1 MMKKYLLIVLVMI
14 LAAKSTAFAM
24 AFSGVKG
31 FAGEK
36 VVLFTDRSLYIAGE
50 QINFKASVFSDSN
63 SNGSGSVHILYCEL
77 VTPDGKRVVGN
88 KCPVSQLEAEGCM
101 FIPKDLITGT
111 YYLRAY
117 TRMMLNYG
125 PASFGYRQIRIINP
139 GKNQVLVSEKNQNA
153 GGLLTE
159 PSAAESPEELF
170 LISADKNEYVPR
182 DTISVTVQQ
191 GKNCKAGI
199 KSLCLSVVP
208 EGTKEVALLQPL
220 TSDEDKYSKD
230 YYPETRGLSLTG
242 KLTEANSSLPVQ
254 GKRVNLSIMGSGRD
268 FMSVRTD
275 TSGRFYFALPDYYGS
290 RDLFL
295 CAEKTPAPGVK
306 IWVDNEFYNSAFHL
320 PTPDFTLTEQERAVV
335 LNMANNIQIS
345 NYFQNKEKED
355 TLTDR
360 KAETAFYGKPT
371 TIIELDKYILLPT
384 LEEYFNELSSQV
396 RVRRHKGEPG
406 FVVLGSADIS
416 FYEPLVMVD
425 WVAVDEPSKIL
436 AVSPQNIS
444 RIEIVNEDYVKGGQT
459 YGGII
464 SLISKKGDFAG
475 IDLPSAGIFINYGF
489 LAEQKCR
496 DIQAEALAAHP
507 DTRNTLLWKPGIEIS
522 GTKPEK
528 LIFTAPDTPGKYR
541 VVIEGV
547 TKDGLVFSETGMFEV
562 KN

>member
-1 MMKKYLLIVLVMI
+1 MKKYLLIVLVMI

-63 SNGSGSVHILYCEL
+63 SNGSGPVHILYCEL
-77 VTPDGKRVVGN
+77 VTPDGKKVVGN
-88 KCPVSQLEAEGCM
+88 KYPVSQLEAEGCI

-139 GKNQVLVSEKNQNA
+139 GKNEVLVSEKNQDA

-159 PSAAESPEELF
+159 PSAAESPDELYKV
-170 LISADKNEYVPR
+170 SADKKVYVPR

-191 GKNCKAGI
+191 GKNYKAGI

-208 EGTKEVALLQPL
+208 DGTKEVALLQPL

-230 YYPETRGLSLTG
+230 YYPESRGLSLTG

-290 RDLFL
+290 RDIFL

-320 PTPDFTLTEQERAVV
+320 PTPDFALTEQEREIV

-355 TLTDR
+355 TLADR
-360 KAETAFYGKPT
+360 KSEIAFYGKPT

-475 IDLPSAGIFINYGF
+475 IDLPSAGMFINYGF

-496 DIQAEALAAHP
+496 DIQAEAVAAHP

-528 LIFTAPDTPGKYR
+528 LIFTAPDTPGKYI

-547 TKDGLVFSETGMFEV
+547 TKDGHVFSETGMFEV

>member
-1 MMKKYLLIVLVMI
+1 MKKYLLIVLVMI

-63 SNGSGSVHILYCEL
+63 SNGSAPVHILYCEL
-77 VTPDGKRVVGN
+77 VTPDGKKVVGN
-88 KCPVSQLEAEGCM
+88 KYPVSQLEAEGCM

-125 PASFGYRQIRIINP
+125 PVSFGYRQIRIINP
-139 GKNQVLVSEKNQNA
+139 GKNEVLVSEKNQDA

-159 PSAAESPEELF
+159 PSAAESPDELF
-170 LISADKNEYVPR
+170 LISADKKVYVPR

-191 GKNCKAGI
+191 GKNYKAGI

-208 EGTKEVALLQPL
+208 DGTNEVALLQPL

-230 YYPETRGLSLTG
+230 YYPESRGLSLTG

-320 PTPDFTLTEQERAVV
+320 PTPDFTLTEQEREIV
-335 LNMANNIQIS
+335 LKMANNIQIS

-355 TLTDR
+355 TLADR

-475 IDLPSAGIFINYGF
+475 IDLPSAGMFINYGF

-496 DIQAEALAAHP
+496 DIQAEAVAAHP

-522 GTKPEK
+522 GTKLEK

-541 VVIEGV
+541 VVLEGV
-547 TKDGLVFSETGMFEV
+547 TKDGHVFSETGMFEV

>member
-1 MMKKYLLIVLVMI
+1 MKKYLLIVLVMI

-63 SNGSGSVHILYCEL
+63 SNGSAPVHILYCEL
-77 VTPDGKRVVGN
+77 VTPDGKKVVGN
-88 KCPVSQLEAEGCM
+88 KYPVSQLEAEGCM

-125 PASFGYRQIRIINP
+125 PVSFGYRQIRIINP
-139 GKNQVLVSEKNQNA
+139 GKNEVLVSEKNQDA

-159 PSAAESPEELF
+159 PSAAESPEEF
-170 LISADKNEYVPR
+170 YKVSADKKVYVPR
-182 DTISVTVQQ
+182 DTISVAVQE
-191 GKNCKAGI
+191 GKNYKAGI

-208 EGTKEVALLQPL
+208 DGTKEVALLQPL
-220 TSDEDKYSKD
+220 TSDENKNSKD

-242 KLTEANSSLPVQ
+242 KLTEANSSLLLQ

-290 RDLFL
+290 RDIFL

-320 PTPDFTLTEQERAVV
+320 PTPDFTLTEQEREIV
-335 LNMANNIQIS
+335 LKMANNLQIS

-355 TLTDR
+355 TLADR

-475 IDLPSAGIFINYGF
+475 IDLPSAGMFINYGF

-496 DIQAEALAAHP
+496 DIQAEAVAAHP